1 MPSTLDIYIAFAL
14 IALNLYGVKRY
25 CDYKKSRRDFE
36 ESHQFPGMF
45 IRRGDFFREYKRE
58 NREINFI
65 LFPFIILLMYVVLR
79 ISGVIE
85 NPFF

>member
-36 ESHQFPGMF
+36 ENRQFPGMF
-45 IRRGDFFREYKRE
+45 NRGDDFFREYKRK
-58 NREINFI
+58 NREINLI
-65 LFPFIILLMYVVLR
+65 LSPFIILLMYVVLR